1 MKKQFLIL
9 FFIPFVTYSQ
19 QLTKSEFITQISSKT
34 CNCLEEKKEN
44 ISNLE
49 VEIGICMLSSLN
61 EHMDDFIYY
70 YGEIAFTDDKIMYN
84 FGVEI
89 GMKMVTICPNFF
101 MDNLD
106 SMIEISN
113 NDKSESNYNVFEG
126 KVLEINSNQQ
136 IFSFTVKDKTGTIV
150 TFIILE
156 NFESSDLIL
165 DGFITEKQKIEVE
178 YYQKE
183 IYDSKNKEFTFFNI
197 VSHITKK

>member
-1 MKKQFLIL
+1 MKKQILIL

-106 SMIEISN
+106 SMKEISN

-156 NFESSDLIL
+156 DFESSDLIL
-165 DGFITEKQKIEVE
+165 DGFINEKQKIEVE

-183 IYDSKNKEFTFFNI
+183 IYDSQNKEFTFFNV
-197 VSHITKK
+197 VSSITIK